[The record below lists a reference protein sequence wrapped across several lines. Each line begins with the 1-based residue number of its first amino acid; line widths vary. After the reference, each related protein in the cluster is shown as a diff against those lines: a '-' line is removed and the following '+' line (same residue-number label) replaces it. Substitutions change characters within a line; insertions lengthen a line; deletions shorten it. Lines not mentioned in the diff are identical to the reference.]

1 MNWSAQSRSWAAPS
15 PGPWILHKDSLRLS
29 GKKSSP
35 PQRGSGGTTK
45 THVYLTQNNGI
56 LSLQRKKENP
66 TNIEFGEVTL
76 SLQFIKNLVCLQYI
90 ECISRTNKEKNLEP
104 MKKNATLEQTKN
116 FLQQKLE
123 ADFTFFLHFNL
134 D

>member
-1 MNWSAQSRSWAAPS
+1 M
-15 PGPWILHKDSLRLS
+15 L
-29 GKKSSP
+29 
-35 PQRGSGGTTK
+35 RGSGGTTK

-123 ADFTFFLHFNL
+123 ADFTFFSLF
-134 D
+134 